1 MAQKSPFL
9 LFFSLLAPL
18 FSSAQITLDAS
29 DVPPFG
35 AVLVTQ
41 SDTMPIGI
49 DPGPPGAAVS
59 WDFSML
65 VGDEGT
71 SNTVVVPAETP
82 FGSLFPQATFAF
94 VSNTDFYSYAQ
105 VTSDALFALGGSA
118 ALPTGGVVTAALT
131 PAQQLLTVPATFG
144 SSFSNTYGVRIEL
157 DGSIINPLL
166 DSIRIIQN
174 NFQQAEIDAY
184 GTLELPDAVYEV
196 LRQRVET
203 YSTDSVFVK
212 FFGVWSLFDVAQDT
226 SLTYEWWA
234 AEGRGQVL
242 TLDVDAEG
250 NVFSATYLS
259 SYTVGGI
266 AAPVAAFS
274 VEIIGEGEVAFADE
288 SANTPTQWMWD
299 FGDGNSSE
307 EQNPTHTY
315 EASGEY
321 EVCLTAS
328 NAGGENTACQEVS
341 IMVTNTR
348 EELSVEGLKAY
359 PSPSSGLLS
368 LEFGELAGEPV
379 QFSIFNT
386 LGQSLRHY
394 RLDSAPA
401 GPWVLDVSALPPGL
415 YHIAVQA
422 KGKTAKALTFLR
434 SSAE

>member
-1 MAQKSPFL
+1 MVQKLPFL

-18 FSSAQITLDAS
+18 FSGAQIILGAS

-41 SDTMPIGI
+41 SDTMPIGLG
-49 DPGPPGAAVS
+49 PGGAGAAVS

-65 VGDEGT
+65 IGDEEA
-71 SNTVVVPAETP
+71 SNTVVDPAETP

-184 GTLELPDAVYEV
+184 GNLALPDASYEV

-203 YSTDSVFVK
+203 HTTDSIFIK
-212 FFGVWSLFDVAQDT
+212 FFGVWSLFDVTQDT
-226 SLTYEWWA
+226 SLSYEWWA
-234 AEGRGQVL
+234 AGGRGQVL
-242 TLDVDAEG
+242 TLEVDAEG
-250 NVFSATYLS
+250 NVFFATYLS
-259 SYTVGGI
+259 SYI

-274 VEIIGEGEVAFADE
+274 VEIIGEGEVAFTDE

-328 NAGGENTACQEVS
+328 NARGEHTACQEIS
-341 IMVTNTR
+341 IVVTNTG
-348 EELSVEGLKAY
+348 EALSVEGLKAY

-368 LEFGELAGEPV
+368 LEFGELAGQPV

-386 LGQSLRHY
+386 LGQGLRHY
-394 RLDSAPA
+394 RLDLAPA

-415 YHIAVQA
+415 YHIAVHT

>member
-1 MAQKSPFL
+1 MVQKSPFL
-9 LFFSLLAPL
+9 LFFSLLVPL
-18 FSSAQITLDAS
+18 FSGAQITLGAS

-41 SDTMPIGI
+41 SDTLPIGL
-49 DPGPPGAAVS
+49 DPGGAGAAVS

-65 VGDEGT
+65 EGDEQT
-71 SNTVVVPAETP
+71 SNTVVDPAETP
-82 FGSLFPQATFAF
+82 FGSFFPQATFAF
-94 VSNTDFYSYAQ
+94 VSDADFYSYAQ
-105 VTSDALFALGGSA
+105 VTSDVLFALGGSA
-118 ALPTGGVVTAALT
+118 ALPTGGVVTVAFA

-144 SSFSNTYGVRIEL
+144 SSFSNNYGVRLEL
-157 DGSIINPLL
+157 DGSVINPLL

-184 GTLELPDAVYEV
+184 GNLALPDASYEV

-203 YSTDSVFVK
+203 HTTDSIFIK

-226 SLTYEWWA
+226 SLSYEWWA
-234 AEGRGQVL
+234 AGGRGQVL
-242 TLDVDAEG
+242 TLEVDAEG
-250 NVFSATYLS
+250 NVFFATYLA
-259 SYTVGGI
+259 SYI

-274 VEIIGEGEVAFADE
+274 VEIIGEGEVAFTDE

-328 NAGGENTACQEVS
+328 NAGGEHTACQEIS
-341 IMVTNTR
+341 IVVTNTG
-348 EELSVEGLKAY
+348 EALLVEGLKAY

-394 RLDSAPA
+394 RLDLAPA
-401 GPWVLDVSALPPGL
+401 GPWVLDVSTLPPGL

-422 KGKTAKALTFLR
+422 KGKTAKALSFLR